1 MYLLDTNALICALF
15 APDRLSSSA
24 RKTIEN
30 SEHLLVSMASLWEIA
45 IKQSI
50 GKLDID
56 ASIPEIV
63 DACSALKID
72 RLPLQPEH
80 IERIK
85 SLPPIHRD
93 PFDRLIISQAIME
106 HLTII
111 TMDQTI
117 PQYEVKTLW

>member
-1 MYLLDTNALICALF
+1 MLFDYHFRNYNLRLLLYTTF
-15 APDRLSSSA
+15 LSIIGIMAIRSA
-24 RKTIEN
+24 SIQDP
-30 SEHLLVSMASLWEIA
+30 SVA

-85 SLPPIHRD
+85 SLPLIHRD

-106 HLTII
+106 NLTII